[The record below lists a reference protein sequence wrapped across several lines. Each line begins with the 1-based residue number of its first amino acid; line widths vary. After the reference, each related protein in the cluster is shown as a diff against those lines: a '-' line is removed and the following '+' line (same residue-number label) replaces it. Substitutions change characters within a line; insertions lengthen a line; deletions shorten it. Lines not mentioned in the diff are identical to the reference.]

1 MVDSAL
7 TPESDTQSQAPQH
20 FNAYLNMK
28 KVITLGEI
36 MMRLSTPGFARFTQV
51 DSFNV
56 LYAGSEANV
65 AASLSHFNIPSA
77 HVTRFPKNDL
87 GQAATQ
93 TLKRY
98 GVDTQYI
105 LYGDERIGVY
115 FLENGAMQRASRI
128 VYDRFNSA
136 FAHIKPGM
144 IDWEDI
150 FKHADWFHWTGI
162 TPAISQGAA
171 DVCYEAIQVARKY
184 HVTISGDINYRRNLW
199 QYGKTAREI
208 MPALIEST
216 DVIVAGIAD
225 MENCVGITGETF
237 EAACGA
243 FRKAYPNTKKISTT
257 ERNSISSSHNKLKGI
272 LWNGKQLVHSRE
284 YDLTHIVDRVG
295 AGDAFMAG
303 LIYGLLTKK
312 DDQSTIEFATA
323 AGAFKHSVEGDVN
336 VATVDEIETLVRGE
350 NIGKLLR

>member
-1 MVDSAL
+1 
-7 TPESDTQSQAPQH
+7 
-20 FNAYLNMK
+20 
-28 KVITLGEI
+28 

-65 AASLSHFNIPSA
+65 ASSLSLFGVSAA
-77 HVTRFPKNDL
+77 HVTRFPQNDL

-93 TLKRY
+93 TLRRY

-105 LYGDERIGVY
+105 VYGEERMGVY
-115 FLENGAMQRASRI
+115 FLENGSMQRASRI

-144 IDWEDI
+144 IDWETVLKDVS
-150 FKHADWFHWTGI
+150 WFHWTGI

-171 DVCYEAIQVARKY
+171 DVCYEAIQVARKNN
-184 HVTISGDINYRRNLW
+184 VTISGDINYRRNLW

-208 MPALIEST
+208 MPALIECT

-225 MENCVGITGETF
+225 MENCVGVTGDSF
-237 EAACGA
+237 EHACVS
-243 FRKAYPNTKKISTT
+243 FKKEYPNTKKISTT
-257 ERNSISSSHNKLKGI
+257 ERNSVSSSHNKLKGL
-272 LWNGKQLVHSRE
+272 LWTGKQVVQSRE

-303 LIYGLLTKK
+303 LIYGMTTKK

-336 VATVDEIETLVRGE
+336 VASVDEIEALVKGE
-350 NIGKLLR
+350 NVGKLLR

>member
-1 MVDSAL
+1 
-7 TPESDTQSQAPQH
+7 
-20 FNAYLNMK
+20 
-28 KVITLGEI
+28 
-36 MMRLSTPGFARFTQV
+36 MMRFSTPGFARFTQV
-51 DSFNV
+51 DNFNV

-65 AASLSHFNIPSA
+65 ASSLSHFGISTA
-77 HVTRFPKNDL
+77 HVTRFPQNDL

-105 LYGDERIGVY
+105 VYGEERMGLY
-115 FLENGAMQRASRI
+115 FLENGSMQRASRI

-144 IDWEDI
+144 IDWEAVLED
-150 FKHADWFHWTGI
+150 ASWFHWTGI

-171 DVCYEAIQVARKY
+171 DTCYEAIQVARKNNLT
-184 HVTISGDINYRRNLW
+184 VSGDINYRRNLW

-208 MPALIEST
+208 MPPLIEAT
-216 DVIVAGIAD
+216 DVIVAGITD
-225 MENCVGITGETF
+225 MENCVGVSGDSFEQACSTF
-237 EAACGA
+237 KKQ
-243 FRKAYPNTKKISTT
+243 FPNTKKISTT
-257 ERNSISSSHNKLKGI
+257 DRNSISSSHNKLKGL
-272 LWNGKQLVHSRE
+272 LWNGKHVVESRA

-303 LIYGLLTKK
+303 LIYGVSTKK

-336 VATVDEIETLVRGE
+336 VASADEIEALVKGE
-350 NIGKLLR
+350 NVGKLLR